1 MELPIVEVGHGDSG
15 TCSITGGVVYR
26 GSAIPEL
33 DGVYLYS
40 DYCGGYL
47 RTVGYETEDLTDM
60 VGGRIGSVASFGVD
74 GFGEVYL
81 LTAEGSVYRLDP
93 VR

>member
-1 MELPIVEVGHGDSG
+1 VIEVAHGDGG

-33 DGVYLYS
+33 DGHYLYS

-47 RTVGYETEDLTDM
+47 RSLQLKEQDVIEHEWTDQVGEA
-60 VGGRIGSVASFGVD
+60 GRVASFGVD
-74 GFGEVYL
+74 GRGEVYV
-81 LTAEGSVYRLDP
+81 LTTDTVLKLVAHR
-93 VR
+93 

>member
-1 MELPIVEVGHGDSG
+1 MLEISHGDGG

-33 DGVYLYS
+33 DGAYLYS

-47 RTVGYETEDLTDM
+47 RAVGYEPEDLTDM
-60 VGGRIGSVASFGVD
+60 IGGRIGSVASFGVD
-74 GFGEVYL
+74 GAGEVYL
-81 LTAEGSVYRLDP
+81 LTAEGSVYRLEP